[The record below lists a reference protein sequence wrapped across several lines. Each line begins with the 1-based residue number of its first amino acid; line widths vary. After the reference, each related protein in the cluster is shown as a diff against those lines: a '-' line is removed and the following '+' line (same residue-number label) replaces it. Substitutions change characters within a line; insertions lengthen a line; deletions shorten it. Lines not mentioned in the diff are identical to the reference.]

1 MSDRGP
7 NWTNERARLEAQVAD
22 HDDTVAAGRDRMA
35 SIERAKA
42 ANLRRA
48 TLANLDLDAEA
59 ATLAENEQALES
71 KKAEIRKNL
80 AAMTKTQ
87 KGDTN
92 G

>member
-7 NWTNERARLEAQVAD
+7 NWTIERARLEAAIED
-22 HDDTVAAGRDRMA
+22 HDDTISQGKDRLA
-35 SIERAKA
+35 SIERSKA

-59 ATLAENEQALES
+59 ATIRENEQALES

-80 AAMTKTQ
+80 ATMTKTE
-87 KGDTN
+87 KGD
-92 G
+92 